1 MALRLPLAL
10 ACAFLAASPVL
21 AETVDVRAG
30 RLIDPETGE
39 VRSDQR
45 IRIVDGKIAGISPW
59 QADGGPATVDWS
71 GFNVLPGLIDL
82 HMQAL
87 RPAMDPMTMTCD
99 ALAMSYATAGYS
111 NFGTDLA
118 HAAYDPF
125 DLAHLAST
133 VAPGVVCARTSSQSS
148 A

>member
-71 GFNVLPGLIDL
+71 GFNVLPGLIPAIFPSTIRMRWSVL
-82 HMQAL
+82 TWPVSGSIR
-87 RPAMDPMTMTCD
+87 RP
-99 ALAMSYATAGYS
+99 
-111 NFGTDLA
+111 
-118 HAAYDPF
+118 
-125 DLAHLAST
+125 
-133 VAPGVVCARTSSQSS
+133 ARTSTVS
-148 A
+148 AEAGEAARNAQASASGSRNAISPSPFVCLGR